1 MECNLRRWEWVIV
14 LTGKAKSDIF
24 WVRTFINAAFSHGAA
39 MRQHHCKRLPN
50 GFTLVE
56 LMIVISVILVLM
68 GLTLALRPMIVQQ
81 VNILGTTF
89 KLNALE
95 QLIKKYQLKYGVYPA
110 GSEIG
115 ANGMANN
122 TKFLEA
128 MKEYGLKQSD
138 VTDNFGNPII
148 YYRIWD
154 ETGEFVPL
162 PDFRSKPVPDEIK
175 NGDKDKITGNYYMW
189 SLGPDPGLDITE
201 DDIVKQ
207 G

>member
-1 MECNLRRWEWVIV
+1 
-14 LTGKAKSDIF
+14 
-24 WVRTFINAAFSHGAA
+24 
-39 MRQHHCKRLPN
+39 MRQHHSKRLPH

-68 GLTLALRPMIVQQ
+68 GLTLALRPGILKQ

-95 QLIKKYQLKYGVYPA
+95 QLVKKYQLKYGVYPV
-110 GSEIG
+110 GSEYIG
-115 ANGMANN
+115 GKVDN

-128 MKEYGLKQSD
+128 MKEYGLKQSG

-154 ETGEFVPL
+154 EAGEFVPL
-162 PDFRSKPVPDEIK
+162 PDFPSKPVPDEIK
-175 NGDKDKITGNYYMW
+175 NGDKDKIIGNYFMW
-189 SLGPDPGLDITE
+189 SLGPDPSLDRTE